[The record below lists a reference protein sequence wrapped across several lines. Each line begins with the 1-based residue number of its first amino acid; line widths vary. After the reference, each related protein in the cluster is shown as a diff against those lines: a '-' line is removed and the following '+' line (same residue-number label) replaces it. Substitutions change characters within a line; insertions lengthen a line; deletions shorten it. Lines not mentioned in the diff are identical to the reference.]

1 MKTRKSW
8 REKMDPPGLPKL
20 VAIPERMRKRF
31 GDGEMLL
38 PHPREVEAIIRT
50 VPEGNLIT
58 LTEIREEL
66 ARRHGAAVTC
76 PLVTGIFV
84 RLAAEAAEEQAGSGA
99 TRITPYWRV
108 VKADGSLNPKFPG
121 GVAQQSERLSGEGH
135 RITPA
140 RGNRPPRVALA
151 ASR

>member
-20 VAIPERMRKRF
+20 VAIPERMRKRL

-38 PHPREVEAIIRT
+38 PHPREVEALIRS
-50 VPEGNLIT
+50 VPEGALIT
-58 LTEIREEL
+58 LTQIREEL
-66 ARRHGAAVTC
+66 ARRHGASVTC

-84 RLAAEAAEEQAGSGA
+84 RIAAEAAEEDAACGK

-108 VKADGSLNPKFPG
+108 VKDDGSLNPKFPG
-121 GVAQQSERLSGEGH
+121 GTESQIERLRDEGH

-140 RGNRPPRVALA
+140 RGKRAPRVMLA
-151 ASR
+151 ATR